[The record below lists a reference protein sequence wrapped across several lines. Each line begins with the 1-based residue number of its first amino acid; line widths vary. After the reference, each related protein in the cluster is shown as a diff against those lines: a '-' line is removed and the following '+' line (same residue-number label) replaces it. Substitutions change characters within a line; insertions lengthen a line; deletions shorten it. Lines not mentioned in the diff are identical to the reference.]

1 MNDPIRQHLSRLPE
15 PSPDPA
21 LWSRVNAA
29 RQGQFQRRRVGLA
42 MVTVASAGLGVFA
55 TLDPLPRTVAP
66 KVASSAVEAPASDIA
81 ESAIAR
87 IDRDLQLAYARN
99 ADDAEIA
106 ALWTLRQGVLKTGTS
121 RPIGI

>member
-1 MNDPIRQHLSRLPE
+1 MNDPIRQHLSLLPE
-15 PSPDPA
+15 RAPDPA

-29 RQGQFQRRRVGLA
+29 RQGHLQRRRVGLA
-42 MVTVASAGLGVFA
+42 IVAVASAGLGVFA
-55 TLDPLPRTVAP
+55 MLDPQHRTVQP
-66 KVASSAVEAPASDIA
+66 TGASSPVEAPGGDIA

-106 ALWTLRQGVLKTGTS
+106 ALWTLRQGVLKTGS
-121 RPIGI
+121 ARPIGI